1 MKKLLSMLLL
11 GVASFGIA
19 NADQSQAPQ
28 MPPMMMDSSC
38 KPALEHMR
46 TNHQQVEAAIK
57 ANDANK
63 VGTLMISNHNY
74 MESFMAQNPQCKP
87 PKRGNGMGGG
97 MGMGMMPPSGNN
109 SQDSK

>member
-19 NADQSQAPQ
+19 NADQSQPPQ

-38 KPALEHMR
+38 KPAMEHMR

-63 VGTLMISNHNY
+63 VGTLMIANHNY
-74 MESFMAQNPQCKP
+74 MESFMTQNPQCKP
-87 PKRGNGMGGG
+87 QR
-97 MGMGMMPPSGNN
+97 GMGMMMATPGSNP
-109 SQDSK
+109 QAPK